1 MRLLS
6 VMVPSNE
13 SAPHLFMI
21 TIYKNIEYSIGG
33 YGLDDDNDKID
44 DLCQSQKIARIGQ
57 TLVQA

>member
-1 MRLLS
+1 
-6 VMVPSNE
+6 MVPSNK